1 MPTRTNYM
9 KAYFEHKGLTMR
21 NVSLHN
27 NPELAKTYFQML
39 VAYMHASPIRVNT
52 NLYRGLNAKFTRKLL
67 LNGYLNDNY
76 LASFS
81 KNKNVAIG
89 FTRTGKNNNNI
100 REKVL
105 VLKPGRYPAINEKN
119 NRISKGN
126 TPEREVT
133 LAPGRYTFAGFTR
146 NGNIIVKY
154 TPKKIR

>member
-1 MPTRTNYM
+1 MPTRTNYK

-27 NPELAKTYFQML
+27 DPELAKNHFQML
-39 VAYMHASPIRVNT
+39 VAYMHAAPIRVNT
-52 NLYRGLNAKFTRKLL
+52 NLYRGLNTNLIRKLL
-67 LNGYLNDNY
+67 KNGYLNDNY
-76 LASFS
+76 LSSFS

-89 FTRTGKNNNNI
+89 FTRSRKNNNNL

-105 VLKPGRYPAINEKN
+105 ILKPGIYPAINEKK
-119 NRISKGN
+119 NRISNGN

-133 LAPGRYTFAGFTR
+133 IAPGRYTLMGVTP
-146 NGNIIVKY
+146 NGNIRVNY

>member
-27 NPELAKTYFQML
+27 NPELAKNYFQML

-76 LASFS
+76 LSSFS
-81 KNKNVAIG
+81 KNK
-89 FTRTGKNNNNI
+89 KNH
-100 REKVL
+100 L
-105 VLKPGRYPAINEKN
+105 
-119 NRISKGN
+119 
-126 TPEREVT
+126 
-133 LAPGRYTFAGFTR
+133 
-146 NGNIIVKY
+146 
-154 TPKKIR
+154 